1 MMEEQLVF
9 AYDPNEFFCKDFS
22 MDDEHI
28 VIVGGTSAERGQ
40 RSSASGVVFILN
52 RRFEL
57 LSKEIISGLG
67 GFNGCRLMGC
77 DYSRGDAGS
86 EGESHD
92 AKAVSP

>member
-1 MMEEQLVF
+1 
-9 AYDPNEFFCKDFS
+9 

-57 LSKEIISGLG
+57 VSKELISGLG

-77 DYSRGDAGS
+77 DYSKGYAGVV
-86 EGESHD
+86 GETYESN
-92 AKAVSP
+92 AVSA

>member
-1 MMEEQLVF
+1 MF
-9 AYDPNEFFCKDFS
+9 AYEPNEFFCKDFS

-77 DYSRGDAGS
+77 DYSKGYAGS
-86 EGESHD
+86 DGESHGAD
-92 AKAVSP
+92 AVSAR